1 MSVSNIFSLWKKLSY
16 TRLGKWL
23 FSYLVRFVN
32 PYTGNLGA
40 QVQVLEPGYA
50 EVSLDDKKRN
60 RNHLNSVHAIALSN
74 LGEFTSGIAVLS
86 SLDENVRGIVTHISV
101 DFMKKARG
109 RLNAVCRCSLPEIKD
124 DVEFKVFADIF
135 DQDKELV
142 SRVNVT
148 WQLGI
153 KR

>member
-1 MSVSNIFSLWKKLSY
+1 MSISNIFSLWKKLSS
-16 TRLGKWL
+16 TGLGRWF
-23 FSYLVRFVN
+23 FSYLIRFIN

-50 EVSLDDKKRN
+50 EVSLNDKKRN
-60 RNHLNSVHAIALSN
+60 RNHLHSIHAIALSN

-86 SLDENVRGIVTHISV
+86 SLNENVRGIVTHISV

-109 RLNAVCRCSLPEIKD
+109 KLKAVCRCSLPEIKE
-124 DVEFKVFADIF
+124 DVELKVFADIF
-135 DQDKELV
+135 DQDNELV